1 MMEKQ
6 FVLVYFAW
14 TGEEGTISE
23 EQQEMGHLTM
33 EALAVLLSG
42 NSGNAGTGNIIC
54 FGFEVRLKNILH
66 ARQTFVQSAKN
77 CMHSMES
84 NKDVT

>member
-1 MMEKQ
+1 
-6 FVLVYFAW
+6 
-14 TGEEGTISE
+14 
-23 EQQEMGHLTM
+23 MGHLTM

-84 NKDVT
+84 NKDVTQHNLKQTSNQLSETYEP